1 MSEYSWKYVCSKGLV
16 ESFDIIVLSNEEYI
30 NITNNTKKNPIVY
43 IKVDFL
49 KKLTNVINKINFNF
63 ILVTGS
69 GDYTIPTDIF
79 ERYQD
84 FLQLIENKKIIKW
97 YSQNCIVEHH
107 PKLVKIP
114 IGLDYHTLSNCSNF
128 WGEQKTP
135 LEQEKELISICSN
148 VKPFWERKLICY
160 SNFHFIDYGN
170 KFGYSR
176 KDIINTV
183 PKELV
188 YYEPTKIKRVETWIT
203 QTEYSF
209 VISPFGNGLDCH
221 RTWEALILG
230 CIVIVKKSPLDCL
243 YDELPVLVVNEW
255 CDITESL
262 LEKTIVDFKNK
273 TFDYN
278 KLTLEYYISKI
289 KSHTIE

>member
-1 MSEYSWKYVCSKGLV
+1 MSDYFRKYVCSKGLV
-16 ESFDIIVLSNEEYI
+16 ESFDIIVLSNEEYV
-30 NITNNTKKNPIVY
+30 NIIKNTKENSVVY
-43 IKVDFL
+43 IKTDYL
-49 KKLTNVINKINFNF
+49 KTLTSVINLINFDF
-63 ILVTGS
+63 ILVSGS
-69 GDYTIPTDIF
+69 SDYTIPTDIF
-79 ERYQD
+79 ESYQE
-84 FLQLIENKKIIKW
+84 FLQLIENKKIIKF

-114 IGLDYHTLSNCSNF
+114 IGLDYHTLSNYSNF

-135 LEQEKELISICSN
+135 IEQEKELISICNN
-148 VKPFWERKLICY
+148 VKTFWERKHICY

-188 YYEPTKIKRVETWIT
+188 YYEPTKIKRIETWIK

-230 CIVIVKKSPLDCL
+230 CIVVVKKSPLDCL
-243 YDELPVLVVNEW
+243 YDELPVLIVNDW
-255 CDITESL
+255 SDITESL
-262 LEKTIVDFKNK
+262 LEKTVMDFKNK
-273 TFDYN
+273 TFNYK
-278 KLTLEYYISKI
+278 KLTLEYYVSKI
-289 KSHTIE
+289 KSHSLQ